1 MRFKHTLIHFFATLV
16 VICSM
21 IMPAYAEQTMTYL
34 LPANNHRK
42 LTNTRLFF
50 TGKPEITYG
59 TWEHLKKRKGTLRIV
74 DIRLRLPRA
83 PSFIRKHQQR
93 LSIPINVSVRKNFIK
108 TIERQIN
115 TLRSIWKVRMETSE
129 KSSCS
134 PKKKEV
140 LTRTSFTLL

>member
-1 MRFKHTLIHFFATLV
+1 MRFKHTLIHFFAILV

-59 TWEHLKKRKGTLRIV
+59 TWTHLKKEKRNVTNRRYTFKITKSTKFYKETSTAPKYTYKRISKKKFYKNYRTT
-74 DIRLRLPRA
+74 DQYLTIYLE
-83 PSFIRKHQQR
+83 SKNGNIRKIVMQ
-93 LSIPINVSVRKNFIK
+93 S
-108 TIERQIN
+108 
-115 TLRSIWKVRMETSE
+115 
-129 KSSCS
+129 
-134 PKKKEV
+134 
-140 LTRTSFTLL
+140 